1 MNYKSTSEES
11 TRMFKNDFLESLS
24 KVHWSVPLIVFVP
37 VILFF
42 SWQSLV
48 GFQLTP
54 LTFFACFVG
63 GLATW
68 TLTEYVLHR
77 FIFHW
82 VPESEWGKRIH
93 FIFHGVHH
101 DYPNDAF
108 RLVMPPSV
116 SIPLALLF
124 YGFFFLVLP
133 SAYVPAFFPGFIVG
147 YLFYDLTHYA
157 IHHGNFKSGFWKKM
171 KQHHMTHHYVDASR
185 GYGVSSTLWDKI
197 FRSDHLKK

>member
-1 MNYKSTSEES
+1 
-11 TRMFKNDFLESLS
+11 MFKSDFLESLS

-37 VILFF
+37 VIGFF
-42 SWQSLV
+42 TWRSFAVFHLSILA
-48 GFQLTP
+48 
-54 LTFFACFVG
+54 FFGCLLG

-68 TLTEYVLHR
+68 TITEYVLHR

-82 VPESEWGKRIH
+82 VPNSSWGKRLH

-101 DYPNDAF
+101 DYPNDAL

-124 YGFFFLVLP
+124 YYIFYAILPVL
-133 SAYVPAFFPGFIVG
+133 YVPAFFPGFIIG

-157 IHHGNFKSGFWKKM
+157 IHHAQFKSGFWKTM
-171 KQHHMTHHYVDASR
+171 KQHHMTHHYMDPNH
-185 GYGVSSTLWDKI
+185 GYGVSSKIWDKV
-197 FRSDHLKK
+197 FGSDFVKKRFDSLK